1 LDRRVFTRI
10 EIPGAKIKYK
20 RNGKSRFLSSLS
32 KSVEIMNLSKSG
44 ICFPIDETLKYGDPV
59 VMQVDFP
66 DGKNFR
72 LKGQIRWHNLRQEN
86 SNSSYHA
93 GVQFAPFGQQS
104 NYNSI
109 EALEYLRSMEGLA
122 VVKFDEEQ
130 N

>member
-1 LDRRVFTRI
+1 LDRRVFTRV

-20 RNGKSRFLSSLS
+20 KNGKSRFLSTLS

-66 DGKNFR
+66 DGRNFR
-72 LKGQIRWHNLRQEN
+72 LKGQVRWHNLQQG
-86 SNSSYHA
+86 SSTSSYHA
-93 GVQFAPFGQQS
+93 GVQFAPFGRQS
-104 NYNSI
+104 SYNSI
-109 EALEYLRSMEGLA
+109 EALEYLRSMDGLA
-122 VVKFDEEQ
+122 IVKNEEDK